1 MGYNANPV
9 NAYRQT
15 RVKTA
20 SQGQIIVMLYDEAL
34 RRIDQAH
41 SALDDGPKSYDVVN
55 SAVGK
60 AQDIVTEL
68 MASLDFEQGGEL
80 AENLFSL
87 YSFFNR
93 QLREANL
100 QKSKQPLE
108 ALRPLMS
115 DLRDAWQR
123 IASSGTPNAGE
134 SSGAQTEGGGINF
147 AG

>member
-1 MGYNANPV
+1 MGYDGNPV

-20 SQGQIIVMLYDEAL
+20 GQGQIIVMLYDEAL

-41 SALDDGPKSYDVVN
+41 AALDDGARSFDVVN
-55 SAVGK
+55 NAIGK
-60 AQDIVTEL
+60 AQEIVTEL

-100 QKSKQPLE
+100 KKSKQPLE
-108 ALRPLMS
+108 ALRPLMA
-115 DLRDAWQR
+115 DLRDAWHR
-123 IASSGTPNAGE
+123 IASTP
-134 SSGAQTEGGGINF
+134 SSGEGNNAPGEGGGINF

>member
-108 ALRPLMS
+108 ALRPLMA
-115 DLRDAWQR
+115 DLREAWQR
-123 IASSGTPNAGE
+123 IASSSPESSNAGT
-134 SSGAQTEGGGINF
+134 GAPTEGGGINF

>member
-41 SALDDGPKSYDVVN
+41 SALDEGPHSYDVVN
-55 SAVGK
+55 NAIGK

-93 QLREANL
+93 QLREANVK
-100 QKSKQPLE
+100 KSKQPLE
-108 ALRPLMS
+108 TLRPLMA

-123 IASSGTPNAGE
+123 IASTGRPAE
-134 SSGAQTEGGGINF
+134 SDKASAAGGGINF

>member
-41 SALDDGPKSYDVVN
+41 SALDGGPKSYDVVN
-55 SAVGK
+55 NAIGK

-93 QLREANL
+93 QLREANM

-108 ALRPLMS
+108 ALRPLMA

-123 IASSGTPNAGE
+123 IAASGSRGSEAAKSSN
-134 SSGAQTEGGGINF
+134 EGGGINF

>member
-55 SAVGK
+55 NAIGK

-93 QLREANL
+93 QLREANM

-108 ALRPLMS
+108 ALRPLMA

-123 IASSGTPNAGE
+123 IASSGTAGNE
-134 SSGAQTEGGGINF
+134 AGTSSNEGGGINF